1 MATKSC
7 CSSGVDT
14 ISSNNISGGGGVI
27 TSESCCSKN
36 DDVNV
41 LCSFD
46 IDVDKKNNIVSCC
59 GNGTEKTMV
68 SKDSGYSSSN
78 KNCCGSGDK
87 SMTAEGCCS
96 FDKNSSDN
104 QPPTPMEDVGCCS
117 SGKNCRGKDEP
128 TSSSME
134 DAGCCSSGTDNCKL
148 NLPCTGKTSTTKQK
162 QDCCRQDCCSGDY
175 IDIACNDTPT
185 PTKSCCDGG
194 TGSCCPSTK
203 KKTKTLTC
211 LAIIRPDN
219 SAVDIFDT
227 KGKSK
232 TFVFNNRRIKDLSDK
247 KLCFNAHGK
256 TNDDIDMM
264 VTPVFNSYGGHD
276 EPDEMCPCG
285 EEDSHLHAH
294 IYNPEICGVDDCC
307 MTDAIQKKASNWNFL
322 SQLTFY
328 LDDGK
333 DKKGGE
339 HTHMPINDHLPSQC
353 NSGDMQNQLSQRGL
367 KLSHWLNFRNGGR
380 TNTQERCNNQACG
393 DTSCKDHLYPIQ
405 HEDHVDFL
413 IHNEETGALHLEHP
427 NCDSCGN
434 SDIHG
439 RFRLLHTRSWMA
451 DKETKI
457 NLHFFQVHKEPFR
470 LLDVLTGLFELE
482 SSRVQVATR
491 PLTAEKLVKDLAS
504 RVGRS
509 NLLIKDGMCCASEVP
524 QIENI
529 LNPLDSVEVI
539 SVNPTTKRAV
549 VDHNVDIISAEDI
562 AKVLTNQGFTTV
574 VKIDA
579 AVAMEQVEAGIPT
592 DVFVNSEFDLT
603 SIMEDTNKGK
613 IGEVIQTCLKQK
625 FTKKQIKNIYV
636 NEEKELLT
644 IEHNPYYLTAP
655 GIVSYLSKLGY
666 DNVKILSDGGADGMW
681 ALSSMMRLDTEE
693 SIDEQ
698 STSVRWPVVLSGVFW
713 LISMLSFIGGNWEY
727 LKYVALLSVAFG
739 LPSIAIKAF
748 RTMRRC
754 RFDVNCMMLFA
765 AVGALPLQEYT
776 EAAAVTFLF
785 SISETLEHLATTRAR
800 NALAAIVSLRPEY
813 ANVINPVTS
822 EIVVLSANSVAV
834 GTTVSVRPG
843 DKIPCD
849 GIVVEG
855 KSAIDESS
863 LTGESRPVG
872 KSTGDTVSGGTINV
886 GDCRLVIKT
895 TASSND
901 SAVARLIRLIEE
913 AQVNRSETEKLVD
926 SFAKIYTPVV
936 ILLALCMCTIPWAF
950 GNEVGAYWAKNGLI
964 TIVIACPCALII
976 STPITYVAGLAASS
990 QRGVIVK
997 GGQHLESLG
1006 RVKSIAFDKTG
1017 TLTQGVFALLHFNVV
1032 GETRSRKE
1040 VLGYLAL
1047 VEAPASHPLSDAIV
1061 KGAANEQVEVPKL
1074 QLSNHTLL
1082 PGEGITA
1089 NVAGKEVYVGNR
1101 KLFDRLGLYEDL
1113 PEDVKIMTNEWANA
1127 GGTTGF
1133 ISIEGEGIV
1142 GTYCVADKIREEAK
1156 DVVQALQRMGIE
1168 ITMLTGDQ
1176 RPAAIGIGAQICL
1189 SEEDVLSQLLPE
1201 DKLSEIGN
1209 KVERTKAN
1217 KKCWQP
1223 KKTVLMVGDGVN
1235 DAPSLALA
1243 DVSVAMG
1250 EGAALAMDTADVT
1263 LMDSNLNK
1271 LLYTLRMGRR
1281 VIRTI
1286 IENVTFSLAVKAIV
1300 GGFAFAGRASLWAA
1314 LASDVGAMLVV
1325 TLNGMKLLPSS
1336 KKIKK
1341 NDLAPSN
1348 PNSSNENEEEAIE
1361 FP

>member
-7 CSSGVDT
+7 CSSGVDS
-14 ISSNNISGGGGVI
+14 ISSNNISGGSGII
-27 TSESCCSKN
+27 TAESCCSKN
-36 DDVNV
+36 DDVKTSC
-41 LCSFD
+41 CSS
-46 IDVDKKNNIVSCC
+46 DVDVAKENNVVSCC
-59 GNGTEKTMV
+59 GNTTKTMV
-68 SKDSGYSSSN
+68 SKDSGYCSSD
-78 KNCCGSGDK
+78 KNCCDSGDK
-87 SMTAEGCCS
+87 TSAEGCCS
-96 FDKNSSDN
+96 SDKNSCDN
-104 QPPTPMEDVGCCS
+104 QPPISMKAGGCCAS
-117 SGKNCRGKDEP
+117 NKNSCDSNNKPP

-148 NLPCTGKTSTTKQK
+148 NLPCTGKTSTTEQK
-162 QDCCRQDCCSGDY
+162 LDCCSGDY
-175 IDIACNDTPT
+175 NDIACTSSCSIDTPT
-185 PTKSCCDGG
+185 PAKSCCDGSA
-194 TGSCCPSTK
+194 GSCCPSTK
-203 KKTKTLTC
+203 KKTNILTC

-219 SAVDIFDT
+219 SAIDIFDT
-227 KGKSK
+227 KGKSQ
-232 TFVFNNRRIKDLSDK
+232 TFVFSNRRIKDLSDK
-247 KLCFNAHGK
+247 KLCFNTHGK
-256 TNDDIDMM
+256 VNDDIDMM
-264 VTPVFNSYGGHD
+264 VTPAFNSKGGHE
-276 EPDEMCPCG
+276 EPDEICPCG
-285 EEDSHLHAH
+285 EEDPHLHAH

-307 MTDAIQKKASNWNFL
+307 MTDAIQKKSSNWNFL

-328 LDDGK
+328 VDNGK
-333 DKKGGE
+333 GDKAGE

-393 DTSCKDHLYPIQ
+393 DASCKDHLYPIQ

-427 NCDSCGN
+427 NCDSCGD

-439 RFRLLHTRSWMA
+439 RFRLMHTRSWMA

-457 NLHFFQVHKEPFR
+457 NLHFFQVHKEPFK

-491 PLTAEKLVKDLAS
+491 PLTAETLVKDLAS

-539 SVNPTTKRAV
+539 SINPTTKRVV
-549 VDHNVDIISAEDI
+549 VDHNVDSISAEDI

-579 AVAMEQVEAGIPT
+579 AVAMEQTEAGIPT
-592 DVFVNSEFDLT
+592 DVYVNSEFDLT
-603 SIMEDTNKGK
+603 SIMEDTNKDDWGK
-613 IGEVIQTCLKQK
+613 IGEAIQLCLEQK
-625 FTKKQIKNIYV
+625 FTEKQTKNIAF
-636 NEEKELLT
+636 NEEGKLLT

-655 GIVSYLSKLGY
+655 GIVNYLSKLGY
-666 DNVKILSDGGADGMW
+666 EDAKIVSDGAQDGLW
-681 ALSSMMRLDTEE
+681 AISSMMRLDTEE

-698 STSVRWPVVLSGVFW
+698 RTSVRWPVILSGVFW

-727 LKYVALLSVAFG
+727 LKYLALLSVAFG

-822 EIVVLSANSVAV
+822 EIVVLPANSVAV

-843 DKIPCD
+843 DKVPCD

-872 KSTGDTVSGGTINV
+872 KSTGDAVSGGAINV

-926 SFAKIYTPVV
+926 SFAKIYTPIV

-950 GNEVGAYWAKNGLI
+950 GNEIGAYWAKNGLI

-1101 KLFDRLGLYEDL
+1101 KLFDRLGLYEEL
-1113 PEDVKIMTNEWANA
+1113 PEDVKVRTDEWANA

-1142 GTYCVADKIREEAK
+1142 GTYCVADKIRDEAK

-1176 RPAAIGIGAQICL
+1176 RPAAIGIGSQIGL

-1209 KVERTKAN
+1209 KVESTKAN

-1286 IENVTFSLAVKAIV
+1286 TENVSFSLAVKAIV

-1336 KKIKK
+1336 KKAKK
-1341 NDLAPSN
+1341 NDLIG
-1348 PNSSNENEEEAIE
+1348 SNENEEQVIE
-1361 FP
+1361 IP

>member
-7 CSSGVDT
+7 CSSGVDST
-14 ISSNNISGGGGVI
+14 SNNMASGGGGVV
-27 TSESCCSKN
+27 TAESCCSKN
-36 DDVNV
+36 DVNT
-41 LCSFD
+41 LPNKKSCCSSD
-46 IDVDKKNNIVSCC
+46 LPNKVDVDKEN
-59 GNGTEKTMV
+59 
-68 SKDSGYSSSN
+68 N
-78 KNCCGSGDK
+78 KNCCDHDKNVDSCCDTTAK
-87 SMTAEGCCS
+87 SMVVLKDS
-96 FDKNSSDN
+96 
-104 QPPTPMEDVGCCS
+104 GCCS
-117 SGKNCRGKDEP
+117 SNENCCDHDAPHP
-128 TSSSME
+128 TSISME
-134 DAGCCSSGTDNCKL
+134 DEGCCSSGTDNCKL
-148 NLPCTGKTSTTKQK
+148 NLPCTGKTSTITEQK
-162 QDCCRQDCCSGDY
+162 PDCCSGDY
-175 IDIACNDTPT
+175 NDIACSASSCNIDTPT

-194 TGSCCPSTK
+194 VGSCCPSTK
-203 KKTKTLTC
+203 KKTSTLTC
-211 LAIIRPDN
+211 LAIVRPDN
-219 SAVDIFDT
+219 SAIDIFDT
-227 KGKSK
+227 RGKSQ

-247 KLCFNAHGK
+247 KLCFSTHGK
-256 TNDDIDMM
+256 LNDDIDMM
-264 VTPVFNSYGGHD
+264 VTPVFNSKGEHD
-276 EPDEMCPCG
+276 ELDEFCPCG
-285 EEDSHLHAH
+285 EEDPHLHAH

-307 MTDAIQKKASNWNFL
+307 MTDAIQKKSSNWNFL

-367 KLSHWLNFRNGGR
+367 KLSHWLTFRNGGR

-393 DTSCKDHLYPIQ
+393 DASCKDHLYPIQ

-427 NCDSCGN
+427 NCESCGD

-439 RFRLLHTRSWMA
+439 RFRLLHTRSWMV
-451 DKETKI
+451 DKETKL

-491 PLTAEKLVKDLAS
+491 PLTAETLVKDLAS

-549 VDHNVDIISAEDI
+549 VDHNVDVISAEDI
-562 AKVLTNQGFTTV
+562 ANVLTNQGFATV

-579 AVAMEQVEAGIPT
+579 VVAMEQTGAGIPT
-592 DVFVNSEFDLT
+592 DVYVISEFDLT
-603 SIMEDTNKGK
+603 SIMEDANKGK
-613 IGEVIQTCLKQK
+613 IGEVIQACLEQK
-625 FTKKQIKNIYV
+625 FTDKKVKDISV
-636 NEEKELLT
+636 NEEEKLLS

-655 GIVSYLSKLGY
+655 GVVRYLSKLGY
-666 DNVKILSDGGADGMW
+666 DYVKILSDGGADGMW
-681 ALSSMMRLDTEE
+681 AISSTKLDTEE
-693 SIDEQ
+693 RIDEQ
-698 STSVRWPVVLSGVFW
+698 STSVRWPVILSGVFW

-739 LPSIAIKAF
+739 LPSIAFKAF

-800 NALAAIVSLRPEY
+800 NALAAIVNLRPEY
-813 ANVINPVTS
+813 ANVVNPVTS
-822 EIVVLSANSVAV
+822 EIVVLPANSVAV
-834 GTTVSVRPG
+834 GNTVSVRPG

-872 KSTGDTVSGGTINV
+872 KSTGDAVSGGTINV
-886 GDCRLVIKT
+886 GDCRIVIKT

-926 SFAKIYTPVV
+926 SFAKIYTPIV
-936 ILLALCMCTIPWAF
+936 IMLALCMCTIPWAF
-950 GNEVGAYWAKNGLI
+950 GNEIGAYWAKNGLI

-1032 GETRSRKE
+1032 GKTRSRKE

-1089 NVAGKEVYVGNR
+1089 NVADKAVYVGNR
-1101 KLFDRLGLYEDL
+1101 KLFDRLGLYEAL
-1113 PEDVKIMTNEWANA
+1113 PEDVKVMTDEWANA

-1142 GTYCVADKIREEAK
+1142 GTYCVADKIRDEAK

-1176 RPAAIGIGAQICL
+1176 RPAAIGIGAQIGL

-1209 KVERTKAN
+1209 KVESTKAN

-1286 IENVTFSLAVKAIV
+1286 VENVTFSLAVKAIV

-1336 KKIKK
+1336 KKVKK

-1348 PNSSNENEEEAIE
+1348 HNENEEQARESLGLCGKK
-1361 FP
+1361 